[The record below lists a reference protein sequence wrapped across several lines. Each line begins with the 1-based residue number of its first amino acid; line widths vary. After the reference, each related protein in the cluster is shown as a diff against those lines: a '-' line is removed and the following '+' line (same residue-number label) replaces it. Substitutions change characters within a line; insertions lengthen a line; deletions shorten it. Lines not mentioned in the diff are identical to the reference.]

1 MNKNTIVN
9 FEGKKIKIPF
19 DIYVD
24 PKKANELQTV
34 ANPFTGIKAILP
46 AFAVA
51 VYDVIKGS
59 EVLLNGN
66 TGPLAKDIEKSFNR
80 GREFFQKYFTDEYYT
95 LLD

>member
-24 PKKANELQTV
+24 PKKANELETV
-34 ANPFTGIKAILP
+34 ANPFTGKKATLP
-46 AFAVA
+46 KFAVA

-59 EVLLNGN
+59 EVLLNN
-66 TGPLAKDIEKSFNR
+66 NHQPLAAEIERSFNK

>member
-19 DIYVD
+19 DISVD
-24 PKKANELQTV
+24 PAKALELETV
-34 ANPFTGIKAILP
+34 ANPFNGEKAVLP
-46 AFAVA
+46 GFAVA

-66 TGPLAKDIEKSFNR
+66 LGII
-80 GREFFQKYFTDEYYT
+80 
-95 LLD
+95 